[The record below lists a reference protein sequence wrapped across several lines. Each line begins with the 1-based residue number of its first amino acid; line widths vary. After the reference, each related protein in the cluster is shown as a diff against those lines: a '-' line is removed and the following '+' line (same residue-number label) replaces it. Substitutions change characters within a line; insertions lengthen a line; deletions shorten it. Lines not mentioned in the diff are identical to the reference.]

1 MKNPMGSIKFG
12 KEGKEVNYS
21 GERIPQPKS
30 QQQKSSANPVAQL
43 FNALLNETKE
53 AVSLLKEG
61 VQIKLP
67 DNVAAPIDSDSV
79 DLRRLVLVE
88 SNTNSEVIFRFQ
100 APKGTNVLIT
110 NYGVFT
116 DILSGQEF
124 KVTPK
129 VNGSRILQ
137 YHGDPNLDF
146 AINLSLGPDLTDDSL
161 VPCQIHLRPNDIL
174 TWEASNLS
182 ANAAPIGVRIKGHV
196 DKSGGNRTGNFGG

>member
-1 MKNPMGSIKFG
+1 MKDSMGSIQFG
-12 KEGKEVNYS
+12 KQGKEVNYS
-21 GERIPQPKS
+21 GDRIPKPK
-30 QQQKSSANPVAQL
+30 QQQKSSGNPVAPP
-43 FNALLNETKE
+43 FNSLLTELRE
-53 AVSLLKEG
+53 AVAILKEG
-61 VQIKLP
+61 VKVTLP

-88 SNTNSEVIFRFQ
+88 SGTNGEVIFRFK

-124 KVTPK
+124 KVVPK

-146 AINLSLGPDLTDDSL
+146 SINLSLGPDLTDDSL
-161 VPCQIHLRPNDIL
+161 VPCQIHLRPEDVL
-174 TWEASNLS
+174 TWEASNGS
-182 ANAAPIGVRIKGHV
+182 DNAAPIGVRIKGHV